1 MAIKYTRTQI
11 DHLMHWKFGEDI
23 DIPYTYT
30 FSHGIIRE
38 ELQHLHVLAMTPGKR
53 MTKEGER
60 ERVKERTKAL
70 VTWKM
75 ISAKGQKKDE
85 DRLLVPAVEVVEHKR
100 NMVRDGGK

>member
-1 MAIKYTRTQI
+1 
-11 DHLMHWKFGEDI
+11 MHWKFGEDI

-38 ELQHLHVLAMTPGKR
+38 VFIFTGTTSPIIHMLAMAPGKR

-60 ERVKERTKAL
+60 ERVKERTNAL

-100 NMVRDGGK
+100 NMVHDGGK